1 MKVYTQYFLN
11 PFEYLGDFRNMRSN
25 NLQLEMIGIGSDYIR
40 PSESKCFDHFAINMT
55 KTIIENHC
63 NNFYFYF
70 LIIIEVPKLGSRIA
84 EYRKVWKTLE
94 FQELPISHFFDTSE
108 IEFVDNGQKSY
119 LGIAK
124 FKIEDLDKT
133 YKIWI
138 KHRFSTVIFL
148 SQEEIN
154 QQSFLQTI
162 WNLYVNKK
170 ILDFKFR
177 NLCLCI
183 CENNKIIFR
192 LGDDS
197 ESREIDIIYKKNL
210 ININKDTPTY
220 VFEF

>member
-25 NLQLEMIGIGSDYIR
+25 NLQLEMIGIGSDYIH

-63 NNFYFYF
+63 SDFYFYF

-94 FQELPISHFFDTSE
+94 FQEFPIFHFFDASE

-124 FKIEDLDKT
+124 FKIEDFDKS

-148 SQEEIN
+148 SQEQIN

-170 ILDFKFR
+170 KLDFKFR
-177 NLCLCI
+177 NLCLWI